1 MDLRSAVS
9 SCASR
14 PIEAVVRMNEIVS
27 GKSMA
32 DLKTS

>member
-1 MDLRSAVS
+1 MDLRSEVS

-14 PIEAVVRMNEIVS
+14 PIEAVVWMNEIVS